1 MSNCF
6 LIGDFAN
13 RFQESVI
20 FPCVRHFTCSVRATR
35 LLSYQL
41 TRMNSWSRETIN
53 VRFNLRLPSSIIC
66 KQRGNIKVLINVFF
80 NVFFLFILF
89 SFCYLFAFCI
99 LKIYGA
105 VLLCPS
111 EQVNHF
117 IFFFLSK
124 EKKYWQILNQID
136 SIAFIILKIILPRA
150 AQKRTDQQQFRG

>member
-6 LIGDFAN
+6 LISDFAN
-13 RFQESVI
+13 HFQESVI

-53 VRFNLRLPSSIIC
+53 VRFNLRLPSSVIC

-89 SFCYLFAFCI
+89 SLFFFFSLFSLFAFCI

-111 EQVNHF
+111 KQVNHF
-117 IFFFLSK
+117 IFFFCQ
-124 EKKYWQILNQID
+124 KKKNTGK
-136 SIAFIILKIILPRA
+136 F
-150 AQKRTDQQQFRG
+150 